1 MFGAKGNDPA
11 RPPFQG
17 GFIVRQN
24 PGLKVWAIIFYPPR
38 RIIFCMLA
46 SLVFAQSAIGAQPP
60 VSNSLSSEETTIQ
73 PESIVSGYPVE
84 PTYTLSRYDEDYSFL
99 ANPANRTEPL
109 DLIKYIPL
117 LDLGPLYFVTLG
129 ADIREQYEFIEND
142 NFGLGSVNNHG
153 YWLQRIMLYS
163 DWHFGPYF
171 RAFVQLKTSEEE
183 GREPGPRPTDRKR
196 LDFNQ
201 AFVDFST
208 IFVERRLELSGPDE
222 VSENEYRL

>member
-1 MFGAKGNDPA
+1 M
-11 RPPFQG
+11 
-17 GFIVRQN
+17 
-24 PGLKVWAIIFYPPR
+24 
-38 RIIFCMLA
+38 
-46 SLVFAQSAIGAQPP
+46 
-60 VSNSLSSEETTIQ
+60 
-73 PESIVSGYPVE
+73 
-84 PTYTLSRYDEDYSFL
+84 
-99 ANPANRTEPL
+99 

-201 AFVDFST
+201 AFVDFSYPRT
-208 IFVERRLELSGPDE
+208 VLPADQSYLTLRLGRQEIDFGDE
-222 VSENEYRL
+222 ASWRCEKVRTRVKVSMVLA